1 VGQHTF
7 KWSYTK
13 DSSVSSGDDCA
24 KVDNIKFPP
33 VNVITF
39 ITPASD
45 LVAMVE
51 GHNVN
56 LTWNG
61 SVDATKY
68 VVKRDGET
76 IAEVPETEYTD
87 VIEETGTYKYSVYAM
102 DANGSMSAPVSVI
115 VDLDF
120 TGVAENQNV
129 KINVFPNPANDMMNI
144 NVNGS
149 FKYQLVNSLGQVVR
163 NGKATNKA
171 VVNVNDLNQGIYFLT
186 IAAGNQVSV
195 QKVVVE

>member
-1 VGQHTF
+1 
-7 KWSYTK
+7 
-13 DSSVSSGDDCA
+13 
-24 KVDNIKFPP
+24 
-33 VNVITF
+33 
-39 ITPASD
+39 
-45 LVAMVE
+45 
-51 GHNVN
+51 
-56 LTWNG
+56 
-61 SVDATKY
+61 
-68 VVKRDGET
+68 
-76 IAEVPETEYTD
+76 
-87 VIEETGTYKYSVYAM
+87 
-102 DANGSMSAPVSVI
+102 MSAPVSVI

-186 IAAGNQVSV
+186 ITAGNQVSV